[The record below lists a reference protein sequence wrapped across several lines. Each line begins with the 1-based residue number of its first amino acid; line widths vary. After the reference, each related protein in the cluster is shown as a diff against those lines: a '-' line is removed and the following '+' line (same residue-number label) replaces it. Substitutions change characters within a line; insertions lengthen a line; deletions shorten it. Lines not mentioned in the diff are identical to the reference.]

1 MKAIKIKKLFGRF
14 DYEIDLAEDG
24 MTILTGPNGFGKSTI
39 LQCINAASNS
49 NLEYFFSLDF
59 ERFEI
64 LMQEPEDHLVIVK
77 KQNSLCIN
85 GDMISKQDFLLW
97 KRGSRGRVL
106 ISEENRVVERPL
118 EIQVKRVSYIINLM
132 QSRIGTVFTIEEQR
146 LLTAE
151 KRSIIRSSEV
161 RREVEEHIVQVV
173 ETIPRKLRIL
183 ISKVASEYS
192 RVANELDSTFP
203 QRLFNEKNGVSE
215 DEFDEKLESMQ
226 RKVEKLSKYDIS
238 NIGKLGDIQFRK
250 EDARALKVYF
260 EDFEE
265 KYRQYEALINK
276 LEMFTEMVNDRLLF
290 KRVCIFEDTL
300 QVVDND
306 NPEKK
311 LALSQLS
318 SGEKE
323 TVVLF
328 YQLLFE
334 VPDGVILLIDE
345 PEISLHIAWQR
356 KLAEDLKKIVEQK
369 RLTAIIA
376 THSPQFINGNRRIQV
391 DLGKL
396 YKDGLSQR

>member
-1 MKAIKIKKLFGRF
+1 MKAIKIEKLFGRF

-39 LQCINAASNS
+39 LQCINAAANS

-59 ERFEI
+59 ERFEV

-85 GDMISKQDFLLW
+85 GDMLSKQDFLLW

-106 ISEENRVVERPL
+106 FSKENHLVEKSLDTGL
-118 EIQVKRVSYIINLM
+118 ENVSHSIKLM
-132 QSRIGTVFTIEEQR
+132 KSKIGDVFTIEEQR

-203 QRLFNEKNGVSE
+203 QRLFNEKNGISE

-238 NIGKLGDIQFRK
+238 NIGKLEDIQFRK

-290 KRVCIFEDTL
+290 KKVCIFEDTL

-376 THSPQFINGNRRIQV
+376 THSPQFINGNRRIQI